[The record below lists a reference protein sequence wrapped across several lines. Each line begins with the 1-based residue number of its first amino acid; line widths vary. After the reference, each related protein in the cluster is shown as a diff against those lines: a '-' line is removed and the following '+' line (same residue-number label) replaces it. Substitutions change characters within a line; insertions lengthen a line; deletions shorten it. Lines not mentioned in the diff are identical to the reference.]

1 VTATGSSQER
11 DLAGLVRQH
20 GDGPVAVLELN
31 RPAVHNTLNR
41 ALLDALDRTLDELVR
56 NGTTRAVVI
65 AGAGG
70 KSFCAGADLDE
81 LTGLS
86 ATQAHELLG
95 RGQRLFDRVQH
106 YPLPVIAAV
115 NGWALGGGFELAL
128 ACSFIVAAT
137 DAKFALPEAGLG
149 LMPGYGGT
157 QRLPRLVGRQLA
169 LNLMLTGSRLD
180 AARAFDIGLLPEPP
194 VAAPEL
200 LASATQRARDIAGK
214 GPLAVR
220 SILRVV
226 ADDGAAAGLHLESA
240 LAGMLTASAEAAEGI
255 AAFKD
260 RRAPKFR

>member
-1 VTATGSSQER
+1 VTAPEPAQER
-11 DLAGLVRQH
+11 DLSDLVRQH
-20 GDGPVAVLELN
+20 NDGPVAIVELN

-41 ALLDALDRTLDELVR
+41 AMLDALDRTLDKLVR
-56 NGTTRAVVI
+56 DETTRAVVI

-81 LTGLS
+81 LTGLT

-106 YPLPVIAAV
+106 FPLPVIAAV

-169 LNLMLTGSRLD
+169 LSLMLTGSRLD

-194 VAAPEL
+194 VAVPDL
-200 LASATQRARDIAGK
+200 LMSATRQARDIAAK

-220 SILRVV
+220 SILRAV
-226 ADDGAAAGLHLESA
+226 ADDGPAAGLRLESA

-255 AAFKD
+255 AAFKAQ
-260 RRAPKFR
+260 RKPRSR

>member
-1 VTATGSSQER
+1 VTAPGSSQ
-11 DLAGLVRQH
+11 DCDVAGLVRQH
-20 GDGPVAVLELN
+20 SDGPVAVVELN

-41 ALLDALDRTLDELVR
+41 AMLDALDRTLDELVR
-56 NGTTRAVVI
+56 NATTRAVVL

-70 KSFCAGADLDE
+70 RSFCAGADLDE
-81 LTGLS
+81 LTGQS
-86 ATQAHELLG
+86 AAQAHELLA
-95 RGQRLFDRVQH
+95 RGQRLFDRIQH

-137 DAKFALPEAGLG
+137 DAKFGLPEAGLG

-169 LNLMLTGSRLD
+169 LSLMLTGSRLD
-180 AARAFDIGLLPEPP
+180 AVRAFDIGLLPEPP
-194 VAAPEL
+194 VAPPEL
-200 LASATQRARDIAGK
+200 LASATQRARDIAAK

-220 SILRVV
+220 SILKAV

-240 LAGMLTASAEAAEGI
+240 LAGILTASAEAADGI
-255 AAFKD
+255 AAFRQ
-260 RRAPKFR
+260 RRTPKFR